1 MAHNELIKG
10 VCPKCGEMLEIPGHL
25 KQFSCGARLSPAEI
39 LAELAGSAAA
49 PAVDG
54 ETAYRFYCDHILE
67 AIVNYPGIER
77 QLTKGEF
84 DPAFQRYSSGIGE
97 TFRMLN
103 AAVSAGT
110 AAEDQAAVEFLDQL
124 ETHWRSLSKWSLPI
138 NRTGIV
144 ETDKFVIAIFLV
156 PAVRRMALPCS
167 ETFCVALREEWA
179 RRHPK
184 SPFNL
189 GDYDSIVA
197 GFRKKYFGL
206 CFITTAVCRG
216 TSKAN
221 DCEELCAFRNFR
233 DGYLR
238 SCPDG
243 PALMSTTT
251 SPPGSSFGWTSPPT
265 GTAGTRISG
274 RSICSPATVTFRPAA
289 WPSARSGTWKW
300 SGRWN
305 RNFSTESTRPAA
317 KGSGVFDSRL
327 YGKNGRPA
335 LSGARAAQTPPR
347 EKGGGAVYGTGV
359 RPRGLWAPRQELPR
373 WGPPPPEPLRGLP
386 RGRPLRLRYPY
397 LRGRA

>member
-1 MAHNELIKG
+1 MAHNALIKG

-25 KQFSCGARLSPAEI
+25 KQFSCLYCGARLSPAEI
-39 LAELAGSAAA
+39 LAELAGPVST

-110 AAEDQAAVEFLDQL
+110 AAEDQAAAEFLDQL

-138 NRTGIV
+138 NRSGIM

-184 SPFNL
+184 SSFNL

-216 TSKAN
+216 TGKAN
-221 DCEELCAFRNFR
+221 DCEELNAFRNFR

-243 PALMSTTT
+243 PALIDEYYDIAPGIVLRLDL
-251 SPPGSSFGWTSPPT
+251 SPD
-265 GTAGTRISG
+265 RD
-274 RSICSPATVTFRPAA
+274 RRY
-289 WPSARSGTWKW
+289 
-300 SGRWN
+300 
-305 RNFSTESTRPAA
+305 E
-317 KGSGVFDSRL
+317 DL
-327 YGKNGRPA
+327 
-335 LSGARAAQTPPR
+335 
-347 EKGGGAVYGTGV
+347 
-359 RPRGLWAPRQELPR
+359 RQEYLLPCYR
-373 WGPPPPEPLRGLP
+373 DLQA
-386 RGRPLRLRYPY
+386 GRLAQCKERYVEMVRS
-397 LRGRA
+397 LEQEFLH